1 MLVETANSAQL
12 NSVQQTAVD
21 AVTNLPCLM
30 QKGNVQMN
38 GGRKQHTAANF
49 VKRSLM
55 RGQRAEQKECKRTE
69 KGCRSE
75 GARQTHNQGEGREK
89 CYS

>member
-55 RGQRAEQKECKRTE
+55 RGANEWWQKTAHCCKLCKE
-69 KGCRSE
+69 EFDE
-75 GARQTHNQGEGREK
+75 GTTG
-89 CYS
+89 